1 MGDINVVS
9 PISKNIKKIPE
20 NDEDTTNKKE
30 KNINKRSH
38 SSNQKNKKGNDEN
51 INNDNSNE
59 ETEEVVHFPTLIDI
73 KHYKSPQYI
82 AYTDATID
90 GDVILKDLKGE
101 LWLQPSSSILSKKS
115 ENRLRLNLENSSKL
129 SKTARKG
136 SRSKNKFRPGDD
148 LTRNNSYD
156 DMSDNDNDSSSGFD
170 NNFKRN
176 FDKYFTDLQKLIDYA
191 KNPVFNEDS
200 TQNISINLDSERHRK
215 RAQSSNIDSG
225 SSDSQKISF
234 NGRKPM
240 RIINLEL
247 EMKLD
252 NLRNNDI
259 ERENFERKIEHIL
272 QTRKIQKIN
281 FNILVNNRKIKK
293 MEEIKQLK
301 NEYIER
307 YNKHIIEVLKQE
319 RKILYQKLDNIKKK
333 IEYKNLCSEIEK
345 EREKKMVER
354 VNVSKY
360 DLVLK
365 RWLTLCIIGSRMML
379 IQDALVANLK
389 EFVF

>member
-1 MGDINVVS
+1 MSDINV
-9 PISKNIKKIPE
+9 ISSVRKSIKKTPE
-20 NDEDTTNKKE
+20 VDEDTTNKKE
-30 KNINKRSH
+30 KNINKRGH
-38 SSNQKNKKGNDEN
+38 SSNQKIKKGHDNEN

-59 ETEEVVHFPTLIDI
+59 EEEEVFHFPTLIDL
-73 KHYKSPQYI
+73 KNCKPPQYI
-82 AYTDATID
+82 AYADSTID

-101 LWLQPSSSILSKKS
+101 LWLQPSNSILSRKS
-115 ENRLRLNLENSSKL
+115 ENRLRQSIENSNKSSKPI
-129 SKTARKG
+129 RG
-136 SRSKNKFRPGDD
+136 SRGRNRLKLGDD
-148 LTRNNSYD
+148 SIKSNYD
-156 DMSDNDNDSSSGFD
+156 EDMSEDDNDSSSGFD
-170 NNFKRN
+170 TNFKRN

-200 TQNISINLDSERHRK
+200 TQNITINLDNERHRK
-215 RAQSSNIDSG
+215 RTQSSSIDSG
-225 SSDSQKISF
+225 SSDSQKVSF
-234 NGRKPM
+234 TGRKPF

-293 MEEIKQLK
+293 IEELKQLK

-307 YNKHIIEVLKQE
+307 YNKHILEVLKQE
-319 RKILYQKLDNIKKK
+319 RKILYQKLDKIKKK
-333 IEYKNLCSEIEK
+333 IEYKDMCSEIEK
-345 EREKKMVER
+345 ERERKMVER
-354 VNVSKY
+354 VNVNKY

-365 RWLTLCIIGSRMML
+365 RWLTLCVIGSRMML
-379 IQDALVANLK
+379 IQDAFVANLK
-389 EFVF
+389 DFVF